1 MFDCLFKT
9 KFYSKCKSSIKLT
22 ETRIEMIRKKRNA
35 IEKYMRND
43 IADLLR
49 NGFDMIAYQR
59 AEKLPVELDISTCYD
74 LVEQFCVHISSHL
87 IVMDKQREC
96 PEECREA
103 VSSLMFA
110 AARFGDLPEL
120 RELRTIF
127 SERFG
132 KSLEYYVNKEFVE
145 KLKRD
150 RPSKDMKL
158 QLMQD
163 IATESGLDWNS
174 KALEN
179 ELYNAQVY
187 GKKNDEEENVCPE
200 RNDRNPDDIPS
211 TTDNKEET
219 TRRNEKQNEAE
230 TLTSDSGE
238 ESEDDEP
245 FSYKNRPPPYTKSE
259 VEKNSGDSEGNVKAK
274 MHLKETDQEKPNM
287 AQRILK
293 FLDKGYWN
301 QSDDEERR
309 LDRLLSHNAEK
320 KAPRETEES
329 DTVHKI
335 SPERDSIGTSK
346 TTRKD
351 GSSRRTASLPVE
363 LTSPPKTPKGHARAS
378 SFQPEI
384 LNSSGH
390 VHPKLPDYD
399 DFIARLAALRGK

>member
-1 MFDCLFKT
+1 MSL
-9 KFYSKCKSSIKLT
+9 
-22 ETRIEMIRKKRNA
+22 
-35 IEKYMRND
+35 
-43 IADLLR
+43 
-49 NGFDMIAYQR
+49 
-59 AEKLPVELDISTCYD
+59 CYD
-74 LVEQFCVHISSHL
+74 FVEQFCVHISSHL
-87 IVMDKQREC
+87 TDMDKQREC
-96 PEECREA
+96 PEGCKEA

-150 RPSKDMKL
+150 RPSKDLKL

-179 ELYNAQVY
+179 ELYNAQEY
-187 GKKNDEEENVCPE
+187 GKKNDEKESVLPQ
-200 RNDRNPDDIPS
+200 RNDRSPDDIPPLS
-211 TTDNKEET
+211 DNKVET
-219 TRRNEKQNEAE
+219 TRRNEMQNEAE
-230 TLTSDSGE
+230 TLTSDSGK
-238 ESEDDEP
+238 ESEADEP
-245 FSYKNRPPPYTKSE
+245 SSYKNRPPPYTKSE
-259 VEKNSGDSEGNVKAK
+259 VKNLGDSEGNVRAK
-274 MHLKETDQEKPNM
+274 MHLKETNQEKSNM

-293 FLDKGYWN
+293 FLDKGHCN
-301 QSDDEERR
+301 QSDDEESR
-309 LDRLLSHNAEK
+309 LDRLLAHYAEK

-329 DTVHKI
+329 DSVLKI
-335 SPERDSIGTSK
+335 SPEHDNISTSK

-384 LNSSGH
+384 LNSRGS

-399 DFIARLAALRGK
+399 DFIARLAALRGN